1 MWLLWLV
8 IGIAFAIAEIAYSG
22 FFLMWFCVGA
32 FASLITS
39 LFTSS
44 ILIQLG
50 VFLIVS
56 FILLITLTKR
66 FTTQFSHKNSIP
78 TNIDA
83 LIGKKGIVLETIT
96 SSTCG
101 VGQVKLDG
109 EIWSA
114 ITLDNSSIEK
124 GATVIIQE
132 IRGVRLVVTPKKDE
146 AYLSKDS

>member
-44 ILIQLG
+44 IPIQLA

-56 FILLITLTKR
+56 
-66 FTTQFSHKNSIP
+66 FTTQFSHKNPIP
-78 TNIDA
+78 TSIDA
-83 LIGKKGIVLETIT
+83 LIGKKGIVLESIA

-114 ITLDNSSIEK
+114 ITLDNASIEK

-132 IRGVRLVVTPKKDE
+132 IRGVRLVVTQEKNE
-146 AYLSKDS
+146 AYLSKEI

>member
-44 ILIQLG
+44 IPIQLG

-83 LIGKKGIVLETIT
+83 LIGKKGIVLEAIT

-114 ITLDNSSIEK
+114 ITLDNTSIEK
-124 GATVIIQE
+124 GATVIIEE

-146 AYLSKDS
+146 AYLSKES